1 MPVEIPHSNLL
12 HYVLFTCVNQSLI
25 KTEFYIGKYF
35 YRKYNSFLL
44 GLLDHIYSP
53 EVRKLDYR
61 ELKAHLSTQSKMN
74 ISYGIRKN

>member
-12 HYVLFTCVNQSLI
+12 HYVLFICVNQFLI
-25 KTEFYIGKYF
+25 KTKFYIEKYF
-35 YRKYNSFLL
+35 YRKYNSFWL

-53 EVRKLDYR
+53 EVRKLGCQGQ
-61 ELKAHLSTQSKMN
+61 KAHPSKQSKMS